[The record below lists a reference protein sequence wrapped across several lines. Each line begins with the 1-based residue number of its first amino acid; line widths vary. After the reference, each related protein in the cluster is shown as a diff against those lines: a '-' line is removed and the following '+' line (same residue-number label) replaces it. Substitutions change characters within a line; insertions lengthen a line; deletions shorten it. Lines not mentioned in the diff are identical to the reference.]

1 MIHNFN
7 KIKIHN
13 EESFKKMRTAGE
25 LASDCLDYI
34 TDFIEPGIST
44 DEINNLCHEFQTNA
58 GVSDGEI
65 KRMIIDITQEKH
77 PECNKLFKRSAY
89 KVGDRIICSD
99 RISYSLDKELNK
111 IYKDV
116 MERYSV
122 FPKQKKRIRNV
133 QRDWIKYRNEE
144 CVFEDFDGSMISE
157 TSCKM
162 DAIAMSIWYL
172 NRLNSIQ
179 FDEKGI
185 SQIKEVLKEYK
196 RKVNPI

>member
-1 MIHNFN
+1 MLST
-7 KIKIHN
+7 IK
-13 EESFKKMRTAGE
+13 
-25 LASDCLDYI
+25 DYSI
-34 TDFIEPGIST
+34 YFPALLIFS
-44 DEINNLCHEFQTNA
+44 LFFSFQTNA

-77 PECNKLFKRSAY
+77 PECNKLFKRSNY
-89 KVGDRIICSD
+89 KVGDRISCSD

-144 CVFEDFDGSMISE
+144 CIFEDFDGSTISKA
-157 TSCKM
+157 SCKM

-179 FDEKGI
+179 FDKKGI
-185 SQIKEVLKEYK
+185 PQIKKVLKEYK

>member
-1 MIHNFN
+1 MFS
-7 KIKIHN
+7 KIKEYSIYFPALLIF
-13 EESFKKMRTAGE
+13 SLFF
-25 LASDCLDYI
+25 S
-34 TDFIEPGIST
+34 
-44 DEINNLCHEFQTNA
+44 FQTNA

-65 KRMIIDITQEKH
+65 KRMIMDITQDKH
-77 PECNKLFKRSAY
+77 PECYKLFKRRTN
-89 KVGDRIICSD
+89 KIGDTIVCSD
-99 RISYSLDKELNK
+99 RISYSLDNKLNK

-144 CVFEDFDGSMISE
+144 CIFEDFDSSMISE

-162 DAIAMSIWYL
+162 DAIAISIWYL
-172 NRLNSIQ
+172 KRLNSIQ

-185 SQIKEVLKEYK
+185 PEIKKVLKEYK

>member
-1 MIHNFN
+1 MLS
-7 KIKIHN
+7 KIK
-13 EESFKKMRTAGE
+13 
-25 LASDCLDYI
+25 DYSI
-34 TDFIEPGIST
+34 YFPTLLIFS
-44 DEINNLCHEFQTNA
+44 LFFSYQTNA

-65 KRMIIDITQEKH
+65 KRMIMDITQEKH
-77 PECNKLFKRSAY
+77 PECNKLFKRSTY

-133 QRDWIKYRNEE
+133 QREWIKYRNEE

-172 NRLNSIQ
+172 KRLNSIQ

-185 SQIKEVLKEYK
+185 PKIKEVLKEYK